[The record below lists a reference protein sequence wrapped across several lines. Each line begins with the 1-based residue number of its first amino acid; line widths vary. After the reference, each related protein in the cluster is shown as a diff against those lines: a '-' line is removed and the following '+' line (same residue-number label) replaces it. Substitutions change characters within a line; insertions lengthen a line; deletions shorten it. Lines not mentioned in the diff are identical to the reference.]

1 MVNLTFTLE
10 EAQLLVSVID
20 GAQFNGNVAQA
31 EEVFAA
37 IQQLRDIKARLLEPQ
52 IQAKEEN

>member
-1 MVNLTFTLE
+1 MVKLELTKE
-10 EAQLLVSVID
+10 QAQLLVTVID

-37 IQQLRDIKARLLEPQ
+37 IQQLRDIKAKLLAP
-52 IQAKEEN
+52 EEE

>member
-1 MVNLTFTLE
+1 MVKLELTTE
-10 EAQLLVSVID
+10 QAQLLATVID

-37 IQQLRDIKARLLEPQ
+37 IQQLRDIKAKLLAPE
-52 IQAKEEN
+52 EEN

>member
-1 MVNLTFTLE
+1 MVKLELTPE
-10 EAQLLVSVID
+10 QAQLLATVID

-37 IQQLRDIKARLLEPQ
+37 IQQLRDIKAKLLAP
-52 IQAKEEN
+52 EEE

>member
-37 IQQLRDIKARLLEPQ
+37 IQQLRDIKARLLEPET
-52 IQAKEEN
+52 QAKEEN

>member
-1 MVNLTFTLE
+1 MVNLTLTLE
-10 EAQLLVSVID
+10 EAQLLASVID

-37 IQQLRDIKARLLEPQ
+37 IQQLRDIKARLLAP
-52 IQAKEEN
+52 EEE

>member
-1 MVNLTFTLE
+1 MVTLTLTTE
-10 EAQLLVSVID
+10 EAQLLASVID

-37 IQQLRDIKARLLEPQ
+37 VQQLRDIKARLLAP
-52 IQAKEEN
+52 EEEK